1 MSETGHGVFNRED
14 ACMNMLPALTLHIKH
29 LILSLLDG
37 TQRSKKKKAADNT
50 QTQFSCK
57 EHEIAKMSN

>member
-29 LILSLLDG
+29 FNIVVV
-37 TQRSKKKKAADNT
+37 RWYAKV
-50 QTQFSCK
+50 K
-57 EHEIAKMSN
+57 EEKSRRQHTDAIQL